1 MSHPDRSRRRSPEDL
16 VRAVA
21 GAGVDDRRVLAA
33 FRRVRRELFVPQ
45 DRVGAAYD
53 DRPVPI
59 AHAQVTTQPSL
70 VGRMVAALRLRG
82 GERVLEV
89 GTGLGFQAAVLG
101 ALVPRGRVW
110 TVERFADL
118 AERASANLTAA
129 GIANVTVVVAD
140 GTLGWPPA
148 APYDAVVVA
157 AAAPRVPAP
166 LAAQLAEG
174 GRLVQP
180 LGPGGDELVT
190 LLRKRGGRL
199 VEQGMVVPAHFVRLV
214 GAHGLPEPR
223 G

>member
-1 MSHPDRSRRRSPEDL
+1 MDRRGSPEEL
-16 VRAVA
+16 VGALA
-21 GAGVDDRRVLAA
+21 EAGVRDQRVLAA
-33 FRRVRRELFVPQ
+33 FRRVRRELFVPE
-45 DRVGAAYD
+45 DLVRYAYH

-59 AHAQVTTQPSL
+59 AHQQVTTQPSL
-70 VGRMVAALRLRG
+70 VGQVVAALRLG
-82 GERVLEV
+82 GAERVLEV

-101 ALVPRGRVW
+101 ALLPQGRVW

-118 AERASANLTAA
+118 AEQARANLAAA
-129 GIANVTVVVAD
+129 GIANVSVVVAD
-140 GTLGWPPA
+140 GTLGWPAA

-190 LLRKRGGRL
+190 LLRKRRGRL
-199 VEQGMVVPAHFVRLV
+199 VGQGVVVGAHFVRLV
-214 GAHGLPEPR
+214 GAHGLPEPPA
-223 G
+223 

>member
-1 MSHPDRSRRRSPEDL
+1 
-16 VRAVA
+16 
-21 GAGVDDRRVLAA
+21 
-33 FRRVRRELFVPQ
+33 
-45 DRVGAAYD
+45 
-53 DRPVPI
+53 
-59 AHAQVTTQPSL
+59 
-70 VGRMVAALRLRG
+70 MVAALRLRG

-118 AERASANLTAA
+118 AERASANLAAA